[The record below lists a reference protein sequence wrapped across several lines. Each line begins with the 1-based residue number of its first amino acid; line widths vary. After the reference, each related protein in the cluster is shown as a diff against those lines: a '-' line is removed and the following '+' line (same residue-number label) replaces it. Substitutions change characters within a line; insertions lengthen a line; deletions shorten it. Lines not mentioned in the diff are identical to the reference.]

1 MEHKELAKS
10 AVEVKLLCTLVSL
23 LRKFN
28 TRHAGSSRRQSRLGT
43 RGYYSHLARTPIGSS
58 VCSRH
63 QNHWRGSTGPLTEHA
78 SAMPMSGIPRLVIP
92 RIEIA
97 EFAGAL

>member
-28 TRHAGSSRRQSRLGT
+28 TRHRRILAPTVET
-43 RGYYSHLARTPIGSS
+43 RDKGLLFPPRPNPHRQFGLLAPSEPLAR
-58 VCSRH
+58 
-63 QNHWRGSTGPLTEHA
+63 
-78 SAMPMSGIPRLVIP
+78 
-92 RIEIA
+92 
-97 EFAGAL
+97 